1 MSFKPLA
8 QLVNAASISPPELMM
23 QAWSAWGG
31 STRKLAADPAA
42 HREELQAAQTV
53 FAYLVRQKAQLTP
66 KQQGQAETANSTVG
80 ALLADIA
87 PDAPPPSAYAG
98 LRQAPDAAALPA
110 PPLGLFG
117 AKPKAASPP
126 ASNPLA
132 DGGAVLMKM
141 LAQPA
146 AAAAPAPAPAPAAA
160 APKAANSVPLGTKP
174 AAEKKKKEKKAKAD
188 APPPAAKGAPD
199 DISALKSLLNV
210 DGSSGGVGGA
220 AAPPSSWA
228 AAAAP
233 PPGSAPPAT
242 PLEKAAPPAAP
253 PNPAQLAS
261 QQPTMD
267 SMLAGRP
274 VAEQKQMLG
283 EWLFPVMHSLG
294 GIGDPAKVSDAR
306 P

>member
-87 PDAPPPSAYAG
+87 LDAPPPSAYAG

-110 PPLGLFG
+110 PPLGLF
-117 AKPKAASPP
+117 PRSRRLASPP

-141 LAQPA
+141 PRPA
-146 AAAAPAPAPAPAAA
+146 AAAGARAAPAPAPAAA
-160 APKAANSVPLGTKP
+160 APKPANSVPLGTKP
-174 AAEKKKKEKKAKAD
+174 AAEKKKKEKKGEGRRAA
-188 APPPAAKGAPD
+188 AAAKGAPD

-210 DGSSGGVGGA
+210 DGSSGGAGGG
-220 AAPPSSWA
+220 

-233 PPGSAPPAT
+233 PLSRRRRAAAGSAPPAT

-253 PNPAQLAS
+253 ANPRSSRPAADDGFDAGGAAGGRSRSRCSAS
-261 QQPTMD
+261 GSSLSCT
-267 SMLAGRP
+267 ARRHRRP
-274 VAEQKQMLG
+274 RQG
-283 EWLFPVMHSLG
+283 E
-294 GIGDPAKVSDAR
+294 
-306 P
+306 

>member
-87 PDAPPPSAYAG
+87 PDAAPPSAYAG

-146 AAAAPAPAPAPAAA
+146 APAAAAPAPAPAAA

-174 AAEKKKKEKKAKAD
+174 AAEKKKKEKKSAKAD

-210 DGSSGGVGGA
+210 DGSSGGAGGGGAAA

-233 PPGSAPPAT
+233 PPGTAPPAT
-242 PLEKAAPPAAP
+242 PLEKAAPPPRRRPGAARVS
-253 PNPAQLAS
+253 AA
-261 QQPTMD
+261 D
-267 SMLAGRP
+267 DGFDAGG
-274 VAEQKQMLG
+274 AA
-283 EWLFPVMHSLG
+283 G
-294 GIGDPAKVSDAR
+294 GGTEADAR
-306 P
+306 RVALPRDALARRHRRPRQGE